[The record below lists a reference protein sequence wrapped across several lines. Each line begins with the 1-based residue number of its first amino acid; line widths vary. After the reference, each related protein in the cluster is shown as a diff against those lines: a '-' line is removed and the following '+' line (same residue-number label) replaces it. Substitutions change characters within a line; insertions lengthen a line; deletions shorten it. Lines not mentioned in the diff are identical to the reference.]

1 MRSLIRVSIVSCR
14 MQSLEADKSDDDG
27 GADDDTADE
36 TKDNRNIAQDG
47 LAQQLNEQE
56 LLQLKADLPGSEYV
70 RRVAANNAAFS
81 LKTKFAKE
89 KYLARKQKKYVRLV
103 ALRYASLH

>member
-1 MRSLIRVSIVSCR
+1 MMVAPMTTLLMRPR
-14 MQSLEADKSDDDG
+14 
-27 GADDDTADE
+27 T
-36 TKDNRNIAQDG
+36 IAT
-47 LAQQLNEQE
+47 LLKMALRSSQLNEQE